1 MLYIAI
7 IVILTAIDQ
16 ITKYMMIQVSGGRIG
31 YSIPIIQNFFHFTYV
46 ENHGGIFGLFQGKIN
61 MFTAISIILIIYVI
75 ITEFKNFKNY
85 TKWTK
90 IGVSVI
96 ASGAAGNMADR
107 IFRGF
112 VVDMIDFN
120 GIWMF
125 IFNVADMYVHIGIYI
140 IALDYAVRSYKKR
153 KKLSKGKEQ

>member
-1 MLYIAI
+1 
-7 IVILTAIDQ
+7 
-16 ITKYMMIQVSGGRIG
+16 
-31 YSIPIIQNFFHFTYV
+31 
-46 ENHGGIFGLFQGKIN
+46 
-61 MFTAISIILIIYVI
+61 
-75 ITEFKNFKNY
+75 
-85 TKWTK
+85 
-90 IGVSVI
+90 
-96 ASGAAGNMADR
+96 MADR

-125 IFNVADMYVHIGIYI
+125 IFNVADMYVHMGIYI

>member
-31 YSIPIIQNFFHFTYV
+31 YSIPIIKNFFNFTYV
-46 ENHGGIFGLFQGKIN
+46 ENHGEIFRLFQEKIN

-96 ASGAAGNMADR
+96 AAGAAGNMVDR